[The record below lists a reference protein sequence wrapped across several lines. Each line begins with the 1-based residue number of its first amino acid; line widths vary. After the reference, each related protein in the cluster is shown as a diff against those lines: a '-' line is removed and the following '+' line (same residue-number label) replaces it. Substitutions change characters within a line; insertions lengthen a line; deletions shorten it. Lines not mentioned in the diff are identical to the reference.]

1 MKKENSCTKNLRP
14 IGDTLEVVGG
24 KWKLMILSA
33 FVNGETRRFREL
45 QRELGTITPRM
56 LSKELK
62 DLEMHQLIERK
73 VYDTSPPVVEYQISE
88 YGKTLDSV
96 MIALRDWGIKHRE
109 RIIFDD
115 RVRNE
120 AMAG

>member
-1 MKKENSCTKNLRP
+1 MKKEHGCTKNLRP

-24 KWKLMILSA
+24 KWKLLILSA
-33 FVNGETRRFREL
+33 FVNGETKRFREL
-45 QRELGTITPRM
+45 QRELGNITPRM

-73 VYDTSPPVVEYQISE
+73 VFDTSPVVVEYQISE

-96 MIALRDWGIKHRE
+96 MVALRDWGIKHRE
-109 RIIFDD
+109 RIMIDS
-115 RVRNE
+115 NPITE
-120 AMAG
+120 AMAS

>member
-1 MKKENSCTKNLRP
+1 MKKEHGCTKNLRP

-33 FVNGETRRFREL
+33 FVDGGAKRFREL
-45 QRELGTITPRM
+45 QRELGNITPRM

-73 VYDTSPPVVEYQISE
+73 VYDTSPVVVEYQISE

-96 MIALRDWGIKHRE
+96 MVALRDWGIKHRE
-109 RIIFDD
+109 RIMHDASGD
-115 RVRNE
+115 NA